1 MIRPLEDGRRELT
14 GTLQSCDRENVI
26 VAENDTEITLPLSG
40 IAFVRLADFDEDEIK
55 HAAEDS
61 ADKRSAENYRR
72 AVKNAIAKENLNG
85 NRVFPDQCTVI
96 ESGENQGNLNCTMP
110 SGNSQVIKIKIEG
123 NTPKRGTIVF
133 EEGEPT
139 QTTLYYKDVYVVID
153 AKGNSEIY
161 KITSNNNTN

>member
-1 MIRPLEDGRRELT
+1 MKKGFTLVEL
-14 GTLQSCDRENVI
+14 LAVI
-26 VAENDTEITLPLSG
+26 VILALIALITIPMVLGTVDKS
-40 IAFVRLADFDEDEIK
+40 
-55 HAAEDS
+55 EDS

>member
-1 MIRPLEDGRRELT
+1 MKKGFTLVEL
-14 GTLQSCDRENVI
+14 LAVI
-26 VAENDTEITLPLSG
+26 VILALIALITIPMVLGTVNKS
-40 IAFVRLADFDEDEIK
+40 
-55 HAAEDS
+55 EDS

-85 NRVFPDQCTVI
+85 NRVFPNQCTVI

-123 NTPKRGTIVF
+123 NAPKRGTIVF
-133 EEGEPT
+133 EDGEPT

>member
-1 MIRPLEDGRRELT
+1 MTKSFRCVKILLEGREYMKKGFTLVEL
-14 GTLQSCDRENVI
+14 LAVI
-26 VAENDTEITLPLSG
+26 VILALIALITIPMVLGTVNKS
-40 IAFVRLADFDEDEIK
+40 
-55 HAAEDS
+55 EDS

-85 NRVFPDQCTVI
+85 NRVFPNQCTVI

-123 NTPKRGTIVF
+123 NAPKRGTIVF
-133 EEGEPT
+133 EDGEPT